1 MLHTVLGNVEAM
13 LRTLSA
19 IVPLELFV
27 FVGAMLEEI
36 IAPIPSM
43 LVMTTAGFLARLQEH
58 TPFFLAWL
66 VVVGNLGKMLGYLGW
81 YVVGDK
87 LEDIVVG
94 KFGNVFGL
102 THADIERIGQR
113 FSGNEWR
120 DGALIFLLRAV
131 PFFPSLAVSL
141 ACGVIKIELRTFVV
155 ASYFGNA
162 CKDAVYISIGYFGI
176 QAFQTF
182 LLDMERVRFGLGLL
196 IWGVAIILLVLAYR
210 SRHRGMHLVRRAIG
224 WVRDYFKD

>member
-1 MLHTVLGNVEAM
+1 MILFFQNIEQQVVFLAGQ
-13 LRTLSA
+13 
-19 IVPLELFV
+19 VPLELFV
-27 FVGAMLEEI
+27 FVGALAEEL

-43 LVMTTAGFLARLQEH
+43 LIMTTAGFLARLQEH

-66 VVVGNLGKMLGYLGW
+66 VIVGNLGKMLGYLGW

-94 KFGNVFGL
+94 KFGNMFGL
-102 THADIERIGQR
+102 AHADIERIGQR

-120 DGALIFLLRAV
+120 DGALIFLLRAI

-162 CKDAVYISIGYFGI
+162 CKDAVYISIGYFGV
-176 QAFQTF
+176 QAFQI
-182 LLDMERVRFGLGLL
+182 LLLEMERVRFGLGLL
-196 IWGVAIILLVLAYR
+196 IWGVATILLVLAYR
-210 SRHRGMHLVRRAIG
+210 SRHRGMYLVTRV
-224 WVRDYFKD
+224 WVWIKTKVGKR